1 MITNISYNV
10 LIERF
15 RAFAD
20 GHFLI
25 KGFTHG
31 DPSNVDLLKGVEFP
45 WMHVFPVEV
54 APQSG
59 SRLYSFIITFADLP
73 RDKETPPEYQRE
85 MLSDCIRLAE
95 DLLAEI
101 QNGLT
106 LFGPT
111 VEIEGSASI
120 ECFINEFSHT
130 LTGVNLSLTLSVPWD
145 WSACDIP
152 ADWSVGGSSSGG
164 SGFSGGIV
172 LETNGVLNGDQ
183 TLLNLQQGANV
194 TIVDDGN
201 GNITISS
208 TGGGGGGGSVTSVAL
223 QVPSPANAALSVSG
237 SPITTSGTFSIIANG
252 TTLQYIDG
260 TGALKTFPDIPATLN
275 DLIKGNQKGQLIE
288 YNGSAWVVINGLSL
302 DKLTDVSLTT
312 PSNGQV
318 LTYDSISGKW
328 IASTPAVGGSVTSVG
343 LSMPAPVNPAF
354 TVSGSPVTTSGTLA
368 VSANGS
374 SSQYVDGTGA
384 LQTMPT
390 VIKKGTASGTD
401 TYAVTISGVSSYA
414 DGEAYLIRFA
424 NGNTTGCTLNIN
436 ALGAVSLYRNN
447 DGLLI
452 GGDIW
457 DGAEMLCIYNSTL
470 GGFQCIGTSP
480 NSLFAYVTNAE
491 ASTTI
496 TKGQPVYAFG
506 GTGDRVT
513 VKLAYNT
520 SDATSAQTLGIV
532 VSTSIAPN
540 QKGIIIVAGQLD
552 NLSTLPTSTFADGDP
567 IYLGA
572 TAGSITNVKPSA
584 PNHLVYLGLVTTAS
598 PGNAGRMYVRVQNGY
613 EMNELHDV
621 QSSAAVN
628 NDILY
633 RDTAASL
640 WKPASIPTIL
650 GYTPV
655 TNARTISTNS
665 PLSGGG
671 DLTANRTLSIAD
683 AVADGATKGA
693 ATFSANDF
701 NSASGVISLDYTN
714 GQKASALQ
722 PGFLSASD
730 FTLLNRDTF
739 VIRMALINIS
749 PADNTTYYFHDAAFT
764 LSTSATVFRTIF
776 PFACKLVGASI
787 TAQNSPATTASNEA
801 STINFRLN
809 NTTDVLLS
817 NAVTFGGAPTVT
829 NVYAVTGLSQAIAAN
844 DTAAIKWTTPAWAT
858 NPTAASVAI
867 FLYFERS

>member
-1 MITNISYNV
+1 MSYNYSYNV
-10 LIERF
+10 LINRLE
-15 RAFAD
+15 AFAA

-25 KGFTHG
+25 KRFTHG
-31 DPSNVDLLKGVEFP
+31 QIDMADQMQDDEYPF
-45 WMHVFPVEV
+45 MHVTPDTIEPV
-54 APQSG
+54 QG
-59 SRLYSFIITFADLP
+59 GMQFGFHIIFADIP
-73 RDKETPPEYQRE
+73 RDKEVKTEYQRE
-85 MLSDCIRLAE
+85 VISDCVRLGQ
-95 DLLAEI
+95 DLIAEI
-101 QNGLT
+101 RNGLQ
-106 LFGPT
+106 LFGFNVQLVNNPVFEPFMEEQKNT
-111 VEIEGSASI
+111 V
-120 ECFINEFSHT
+120 
-130 LTGVNLSLTLSVPWD
+130 TGVAFTIKLEVPWD

-152 ADWSVGGSSSGG
+152 AIWSTGGESTGG
-164 SGFSGGIV
+164 SGEGFGI
-172 LETNGVLNGDQ
+172 LLQTNSVNNQ
-183 TLLNLQQGANV
+183 VQSLLNLVNGTNI
-194 TIVDDGN
+194 TIVDNGDGSV
-201 GNITISS
+201 TINS

-223 QVPSPANAALSVSG
+223 SLPSPANAALSVSG
-237 SPITTSGTFSIIANG
+237 SPITTSGTFSITANG
-252 TTLQYIDG
+252 TALQYIDG

-275 DLIKGNQKGQLIE
+275 DLIKGTQKGQLIE
-288 YNGSAWVVINGLSL
+288 YDGTAWVVINGLSL

-318 LTYDSISGKW
+318 LTYDSTSSKW
-328 IASTPAVGGSVTSVG
+328 KAVTPAAGGSVTSVG
-343 LSMPAPVNPAF
+343 LSMPAAF
-354 TVSGSPVTTSGTLA
+354 SVTGSPVTTSGTLA
-368 VSANGS
+368 VTATGTS
-374 SSQYVDGTGA
+374 SEYIDGTGA
-384 LQTMPT
+384 LQTLPSGG
-390 VIKKGTASGTD
+390 IKHGTASGTD
-401 TYAVTISGVSSYA
+401 TYAVTISGVASYA
-414 DGEAYLIRFA
+414 DGDAYLVRFS

-436 ALGAVSLYRNN
+436 ALGAIPLYRNN
-447 DGLLI
+447 DGALI

-470 GGFQCIGTSP
+470 AVFQCIGTSP

-506 GTGDRVT
+506 GTGDRLT

-520 SDATSAQTLGIV
+520 SDATSAQTVGMV

-567 IYLGA
+567 VYLGA
-572 TAGSITNVKPSA
+572 TAGTITNVKPAA
-584 PNHLVYLGLVTTAS
+584 PNHLVYLGIVTTAS
-598 PGNAGRMYVRVQNGY
+598 PGNNGRMYVRVQNGY

-621 QSSAAVN
+621 QSSGAVN

-633 RDTAASL
+633 RDTAVNL

-655 TNARTISTNS
+655 TNARTISTTS

-683 AVADGATKGA
+683 AVADGTTKGA
-693 ATFSANDF
+693 ATFTASDF

-714 GQKASALQ
+714 GQKASAAQ

-739 VIRMALINIS
+739 VIRMALINVS
-749 PADNTTYYFHDAAFT
+749 PADNTNYYFHDAAFT

-787 TAQNSPATTASNEA
+787 TAQNNPATTASNEA

-817 NAVTFGGAPTVT
+817 NAVTFGGTPTVT
-829 NVYAVTGLSQAIAAN
+829 NVYAVTGLNQAIAAN
-844 DTAAIKWTTPAWAT
+844 DTAAIKWTTPVWAT
-858 NPTAASVAI
+858 NPTAASVAV